1 MKPLESTNLFAN
13 GISKSFSTP
22 GTDTSLK
29 VLEDIRFHIMEG
41 EFVSILGP
49 SGCGKSTFLNILAGF
64 EDSDSGKVACCG
76 DPVKAPSPQRA
87 VVFQSP
93 VLFPWLSVKNNILYG
108 LKLRKQ
114 GKKGTE
120 DIASSY
126 IKAVGLDGFEDY
138 YPSQLSGGMQQRAA
152 LARAL
157 VLRPKVL
164 LMDEPFAS
172 LDAQTRYSMQQLL
185 LRLWEEYRHT
195 VVFITHDVEE
205 ALLMSDRICIM
216 SKRPGT
222 IIEEM
227 PVPFARPRPLS
238 LTGSREFSMLKNH
251 ILERLMT

>member
-1 MKPLESTNLFAN
+1 MKSMQSTKLFAD
-13 GISKSFSTP
+13 GISKSFSRP
-22 GTDTSLK
+22 REINSLQ
-29 VLEDIRFHIMEG
+29 VLDDIHFHISEG

-64 EDSDSGKVACCG
+64 EEADSGSVVCCSE
-76 DPVKAPSPQRA
+76 PVREPSPERA

-93 VLFPWLSVKNNILYG
+93 VLFPWLDVRDNILYG
-108 LKLRKQ
+108 LKLRKY
-114 GKKGTE
+114 GRK
-120 DIASSY
+120 DSDDLASSY
-126 IKAVGLDGFEDY
+126 INAVGLDGFEDY

-157 VLRPKVL
+157 ILRPKVL

-216 SKRPGT
+216 SKRPGN
-222 IIEEM
+222 IVEEM
-227 PVPFARPRPLS
+227 QVPFERPRALS
-238 LTGSREFSMLKNH
+238 LTGTQEFSLLKAR
-251 ILERLMT
+251 ILDRLMT